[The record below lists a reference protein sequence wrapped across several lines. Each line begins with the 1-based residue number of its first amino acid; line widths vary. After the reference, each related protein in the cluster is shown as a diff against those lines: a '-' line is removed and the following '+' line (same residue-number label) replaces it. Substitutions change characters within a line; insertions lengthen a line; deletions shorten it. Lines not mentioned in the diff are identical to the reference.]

1 MAVLTRVMRASMLET
16 LAQDYVRTAYAK
28 GLPNMVV
35 LVRHALRN
43 ALLAVVT
50 VIGFRI
56 AFILS
61 GTIVVETVFALPGI
75 GRLFTDSVFRL
86 DYQVVQSLV
95 VVLAVL
101 VVAVNLLTDLAYAF
115 IDPRIRIEIAASAF
129 LDATVM
135 STTTPA
141 AASAHLFTDASKRS
155 EWRQAWRRFRANRM
169 AVGGLAAILLLTLL
183 AVFAP
188 VFAPYDPINEIFR
201 GMRGGSPTP
210 AHPFGYDH
218 LGRDLLSRVIF
229 GSRVALLVGLIATGI
244 AVTIGVVAGAVAG
257 YFGSGVDMLI
267 SRVIDTLMAFPIIA
281 LLVVLAAVLGPS
293 LATTILVIGTTGWA
307 RFARVVRADVMSLK
321 ATDFVTAARAVGVRD
336 WRIIWRHLLPNV
348 MGPVIVLATLGIGG
362 IIILESALSF
372 LGLGI
377 RPPNPSWGGTLADGR
392 AFILRFPHIAFFP
405 GLMIVITV
413 LAFNFLGDGL
423 RDALDPRE
431 RD

>member
-1 MAVLTRVMRASMLET
+1 M
-16 LAQDYVRTAYAK
+16 
-28 GLPNMVV
+28 
-35 LVRHALRN
+35 
-43 ALLAVVT
+43 
-50 VIGFRI
+50 
-56 AFILS
+56 
-61 GTIVVETVFALPGI
+61 
-75 GRLFTDSVFRL
+75 
-86 DYQVVQSLV
+86 
-95 VVLAVL
+95 
-101 VVAVNLLTDLAYAF
+101 
-115 IDPRIRIEIAASAF
+115 SA
-129 LDATVM
+129 
-135 STTTPA
+135 STTSDLNQQLTA
-141 AASAHLFTDASKRS
+141 AADRRS
-155 EWRQAWRRFRANRM
+155 EWSQAWRRFRANRI
-169 AVGGLAAILLLTLL
+169 AVAGLIVIILLALM
-183 AVFAP
+183 AIFAR
-188 VFAPYDPINEIFR
+188 FLSPYDPIDEIFR
-201 GMRGGSPTP
+201 GMRGGSPTL

-229 GSRVALLVGLIATGI
+229 GTRVALLVGLLATGI
-244 AVTIGVVAGAVAG
+244 AVTMGIVIGAIAG
-257 YFGSGVDMLI
+257 YSGSWTDTLI

-293 LATTILVIGTTGWA
+293 LKTTIVVIGVTGWA

-348 MGPVIVLATLGIGG
+348 MGPIIVLATLGIGG

>member
-1 MAVLTRVMRASMLET
+1 MMS
-16 LAQDYVRTAYAK
+16 
-28 GLPNMVV
+28 
-35 LVRHALRN
+35 
-43 ALLAVVT
+43 
-50 VIGFRI
+50 
-56 AFILS
+56 
-61 GTIVVETVFALPGI
+61 FAGCRGVGP
-75 GRLFTDSVFRL
+75 
-86 DYQVVQSLV
+86 
-95 VVLAVL
+95 
-101 VVAVNLLTDLAYAF
+101 
-115 IDPRIRIEIAASAF
+115 SA
-129 LDATVM
+129 
-135 STTTPA
+135 
-141 AASAHLFTDASKRS
+141 
-155 EWRQAWRRFRANRM
+155 
-169 AVGGLAAILLLTLL
+169 
-183 AVFAP
+183 
-188 VFAPYDPINEIFR
+188 
-201 GMRGGSPTP
+201 

-229 GSRVALLVGLIATGI
+229 GTRVALLVGLIATGI
-244 AVTIGVVAGAVAG
+244 SVTIGVVMGAVAG
-257 YFGSGVDMLI
+257 YFGNRSDTLI

-281 LLVVLAAVLGPS
+281 LLLVLASVLGPS
-293 LATTILVIGTTGWA
+293 LNTTIIVIGVTGWA

-377 RPPNPSWGGTLADGR
+377 RPPDPSWGRTLADGR
-392 AFILRFPHIAFFP
+392 DSILRFPHISFFP

>member
-1 MAVLTRVMRASMLET
+1 MTAPESTALNQQLTA
-16 LAQDYVRTAYAK
+16 TAD
-28 GLPNMVV
+28 
-35 LVRHALRN
+35 R
-43 ALLAVVT
+43 
-50 VIGFRI
+50 
-56 AFILS
+56 
-61 GTIVVETVFALPGI
+61 
-75 GRLFTDSVFRL
+75 
-86 DYQVVQSLV
+86 
-95 VVLAVL
+95 
-101 VVAVNLLTDLAYAF
+101 
-115 IDPRIRIEIAASAF
+115 
-129 LDATVM
+129 
-135 STTTPA
+135 
-141 AASAHLFTDASKRS
+141 RS
-155 EWRQAWRRFRANRM
+155 EWSQAWRRFRANRI
-169 AVGGLAAILLLTLL
+169 AVGGLVVILLLALM
-183 AVFAP
+183 AIFAP
-188 VFAPYDPINEIFR
+188 FISPYDPIDEIFR
-201 GMRGGSPTP
+201 GMRGGSPTL

-229 GSRVALLVGLIATGI
+229 GSRVALLVGLLATGI
-244 AVTIGVVAGAVAG
+244 AVTLGVVIGAVAG
-257 YFGSGVDMLI
+257 YLGSWEDTLI

-293 LATTILVIGTTGWA
+293 LVTTVVVIGMTGWA
-307 RFARVVRADVMSLK
+307 RFARVVRADIMSLK

-348 MGPVIVLATLGIGG
+348 MGPIIVLATLGIGG

-392 AFILRFPHIAFFP
+392 AFILRYPHIAFFP